1 MGGLLMNVGGA
12 DKTAPCGRGRTIPDG
27 SPGGRM
33 PGLGGGNGIGC
44 CIKGLGPLAI
54 TCGIKLGGSPGGGP
68 GGPMPGIPGG
78 GPGGLPGGGPGG
90 NILGGG
96 LMGKLGWIGRAPGC

>member
-1 MGGLLMNVGGA
+1 MPGGG
-12 DKTAPCGRGRTIPDG
+12 T
-27 SPGGRM
+27 GGRM
-33 PGLGGGNGIGC
+33 PGLTGGNGIGC
-44 CIKGLGPLAI
+44 CIKGLAPLAKACAI
-54 TCGIKLGGSPGGGP
+54 ILGGNPGGGP
-68 GGPMPGIPGG
+68 GGTIPGNPGG